1 MTERRESRW
10 EPDEDICAGCGLRTS
25 ASRVACAD
33 CGCIRADRS
42 GTFYLAP
49 RLRRLSAYIL
59 DVAGLGIAGFV
70 ATALLGDW
78 VDNEEGVPTLTASD
92 LDGLLS
98 SLIVLLGGV
107 AVWSLTMRKGQ
118 SPGMRLVGI
127 YVRRLGGAVPAPP
140 RFLFRDLWPFAL
152 GVLVSLV
159 SLVANESADSVLGN
173 LGFAFGAAHLL
184 SGAWVLWQPDRRAL
198 HDMVFDTVVVE
209 MRQRPFSQSPGPG
222 GHMGRQ

>member
-1 MTERRESRW
+1 MTERRDSRW
-10 EPDEDICAGCGLRTS
+10 EPEEDICAGCGLRTS
-25 ASRVACAD
+25 ASRVACAN

-49 RLRRLSAYIL
+49 RLRRLAAYIL
-59 DVAGLGIAGFV
+59 DAAGLGITGFV

-78 VDNEEGVPTLTASD
+78 VDNEEGAPTLTASD

-107 AVWSLTMRKGQ
+107 VVWSLTMRNGQ
-118 SPGMRLVGI
+118 SPGMKLVGI
-127 YVRRLGGAVPAPP
+127 HVRRLGGAVPAPP
-140 RFLFRDLWPFAL
+140 RFLTRDLWPFTL

-159 SLVANESADSVLGN
+159 TLVASDSADSALGN
-173 LGFAFGAAHLL
+173 LGFAFGALHLL

-209 MRQRPFSQSPGPG
+209 MRQRPFSQSPGADG
-222 GHMGRQ
+222 YAGRE